1 MLNTQDKIEM
11 NIILN
16 RAGYV
21 LTVCSLLA
29 VIVVMVLI
37 YKSK

>member
-1 MLNTQDKIEM
+1 MLNRNDQIEM

-29 VIVVMVLI
+29 VIGVLI
-37 YKSK
+37 LIFK

>member
-29 VIVVMVLI
+29 VIGVLI
-37 YKSK
+37 LIFK